1 MISDMDLTLRLSS
14 ICELS
19 YCPEVLSK
27 WRVHEKSDTWNKKDL
42 FFLEKL
48 NLIEK
53 ISLINKYNK
62 DKVFLENK
70 KIFIEK
76 INFSLILNYIE
87 NENSIGIKKIIKKVF
102 EKKMKFIH
110 ICLLLTLA
118 ILPFNKLLI
127 YIYRKSFSI
136 NP

>member
-1 MISDMDLTLRLSS
+1 MTLRLSS

-48 NLIEK
+48 SLIEK
-53 ISLINKYNK
+53 ISLVNKNNEN
-62 DKVFLENK
+62 KVFLENK

-87 NENSIGIKKIIKKVF
+87 NESSIGVKKILKKIF
-102 EKKMKFIH
+102 EKKMKFIS
-110 ICLLLTLA
+110 ICLLLILA
-118 ILPFNKLLI
+118 ILPFNKFLI
-127 YIYRKSFSI
+127 YLYRKSFSI